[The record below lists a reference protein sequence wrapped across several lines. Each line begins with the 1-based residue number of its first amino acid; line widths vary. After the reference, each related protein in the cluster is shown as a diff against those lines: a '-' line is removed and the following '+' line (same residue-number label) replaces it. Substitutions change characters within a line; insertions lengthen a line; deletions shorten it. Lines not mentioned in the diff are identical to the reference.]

1 MTVRHPA
8 RARRSLIGRAALGL
22 IFMLVVCV
30 PLARAAVPPVPDK
43 DPFYAVPDGIADLP
57 NGTVLDSRQIT
68 AYSGLLKM
76 PATAWQVKYKTL
88 DSQGRPTATV
98 TTVLVPNSPWTG
110 KGPRPLV
117 SYQVAEDGVGSK
129 CSASYGLSAGL
140 QLGSQAVTG
149 NAALE
154 TVLMRLALQRGWAV
168 AAPDYEGPRSE
179 FLGADMEAQGVLDGI
194 RAAIGFQPAGVS
206 DEAPIA
212 MWGYSGGALAST
224 LAAQLQ
230 PSYAPDVKLAGIV
243 LGGAVGD
250 LKSSLAAFDKLGLG
264 GASVIG
270 LIGLSRAH
278 PDLHLEQYLN
288 AAGQRAIVASQ
299 SDCLADA
306 LLRYPGRTS
315 ASFSLPGFLDGPV
328 LTKLLRESSPLGRPG
343 TPSAPVYDYHAGQDE
358 LAPIGPD
365 RELMARY
372 CADGVAVQHV
382 EFPGEH
388 LSEVAVGA
396 PGALAYIADRFAGLP
411 APSNCSG

>member
-179 FLGADMEAQGVLDGI
+179 FLGADMEARGVLDGI

>member
-1 MTVRHPA
+1 MTVT
-8 RARRSLIGRAALGL
+8 RSKRSRGSLTGRIALA
-22 IFMLVVCV
+22 LVFVLVLGV
-30 PLARAAVPPVPDK
+30 PLARAAVPPVPDQ
-43 DPFYAVPDGIADLP
+43 DPFYAVPDGIGGLP
-57 NGTVLDSRQIT
+57 NGAVLDSRQIT
-68 AYSGLLKM
+68 AYSGPLKM

-88 DSQGRPTATV
+88 DSQGEPTATV
-98 TTVLVPNSPWTG
+98 TTVMVPNSPWTG

-117 SYQVAEDGVGSK
+117 SYQVAEDGVGSQ
-129 CSASYGLSAGL
+129 CSASYALSAGV
-140 QLGSQAVTG
+140 QLGSLTG
-149 NAALE
+149 NAVPE
-154 TVLMRLALQRGWAV
+154 TLLMRLALQRGWAV

-179 FLGADMEAQGVLDGI
+179 FLGADIEAQGVLDGI
-194 RAAIGFQPAGVS
+194 RAAIGFGPAGLS
-206 DEAPIA
+206 GSAPIA

-230 PSYAPDVKLAGIV
+230 PSYAPDVKLTGIV

-250 LKSSLAAFDKLGLG
+250 LKSSLEAFDKLRFG

-270 LIGLSRAH
+270 FIGLSRAH

-288 AAGQRAIVASQ
+288 DAGKKAIVTSQ
-299 SDCLADA
+299 SDCLAGA

-315 ASFSLPGFLDGPV
+315 ASFSSPGFLDSPV

-343 TPSAPVYDYHAGQDE
+343 IPTAPVYDYHAGQDE

-372 CADGVAVQHV
+372 CSDGVAVQHV

-388 LSEVAVGA
+388 LSEVVTGA
-396 PGALAYIADRFAGLP
+396 PGAFGYIADRFAGLQ
-411 APSNCSG
+411 APSNCGG

>member
-1 MTVRHPA
+1 
-8 RARRSLIGRAALGL
+8 
-22 IFMLVVCV
+22 
-30 PLARAAVPPVPDK
+30 
-43 DPFYAVPDGIADLP
+43 
-57 NGTVLDSRQIT
+57 
-68 AYSGLLKM
+68 M

-88 DSQGRPTATV
+88 GSQGEPTATV

-129 CSASYGLSAGL
+129 CSASYALSAGL
-140 QLGSQAVTG
+140 QLGTQSLTG

-154 TVLMRLALQRGWAV
+154 TLLMRLALERGWAV

-179 FLGADMEAQGVLDGI
+179 FLGADIEAQGVLDGI
-194 RAAIGFQPAGVS
+194 RAAIGFGPAGLS
-206 DEAPIA
+206 DQAPIA

-230 PSYAPDVKLAGIV
+230 PAYAPDVKLAGIV

-250 LKSSLAAFDKLGLG
+250 LKSSLEAFDKLGLG
-264 GASVIG
+264 GASVVG
-270 LIGLSRAH
+270 FIGLSRAH
-278 PDLHLEQYLN
+278 PDLDLEQYLN
-288 AAGQRAIVASQ
+288 TAGRQAMVTSQ
-299 SDCLADA
+299 ADCLADA

-315 ASFSLPGFLDGPV
+315 ADFSSPGFLDGLV
-328 LTKLLRESSPLGRPG
+328 LTKLLQESSPLGRPG
-343 TPSAPVYDYHAGQDE
+343 IPSAPVYDYHASQDE

-388 LSEVAVGA
+388 LSEVVTGA
-396 PGALAYIADRFAGLP
+396 PGALGYIADRFAGLP
-411 APSNCSG
+411 APSNC

>member
-1 MTVRHPA
+1 M
-8 RARRSLIGRAALGL
+8 
-22 IFMLVVCV
+22 IFVLVVCA
-30 PLARAAVPPVPDK
+30 PLARAALPPIPDR
-43 DPFYAVPDGIADLP
+43 DPFYAVPDGIAGLS

-68 AYSGLLKM
+68 AYSGPAKM

-88 DSQGRPTATV
+88 GSQGEPTATV

-129 CSASYGLSAGL
+129 CSASYALSAGL
-140 QLGSQAVTG
+140 QLGTQSLTG

-154 TVLMRLALQRGWAV
+154 TLLMRLALQRGWAV

-179 FLGADMEAQGVLDGI
+179 FLGADIEAQGVLDGI
-194 RAAIGFQPAGVS
+194 RAAIGFGPAGLS
-206 DEAPIA
+206 DQAPIA

-230 PSYAPDVKLAGIV
+230 PAYAPDVKLAGIV

-250 LKSSLAAFDKLGLG
+250 LKSSLEAFDKLGLG
-264 GASVIG
+264 GASVVG
-270 LIGLSRAH
+270 FIGLSRAH
-278 PDLHLEQYLN
+278 PDLDLEQYLN
-288 AAGQRAIVASQ
+288 TAGRQAMVTSQ
-299 SDCLADA
+299 ADCLADA

-315 ASFSLPGFLDGPV
+315 ADFSSPGFLDGLV
-328 LTKLLRESSPLGRPG
+328 LTKLLQESSPLGRPG
-343 TPSAPVYDYHAGQDE
+343 IPSAPVYDYHASQDE

-388 LSEVAVGA
+388 LSEVVTGA
-396 PGALAYIADRFAGLP
+396 PGALGYIADRFAGLP
-411 APSNCSG
+411 APSNC